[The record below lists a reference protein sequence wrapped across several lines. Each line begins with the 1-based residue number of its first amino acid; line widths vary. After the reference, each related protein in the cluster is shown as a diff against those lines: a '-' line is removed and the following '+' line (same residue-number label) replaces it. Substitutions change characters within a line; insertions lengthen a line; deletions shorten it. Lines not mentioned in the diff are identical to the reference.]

1 MANCHVFVQVAIFTK
16 DVRLFKYFLG
26 EEILTF
32 DKFFMQRALKR
43 IDELKQEMIEKSKKV
58 PNSEAFVQKRM
69 KDFYQ
74 TYDPIKRVS
83 EFPHHKQL

>member
-1 MANCHVFVQVAIFTK
+1 MKINLLKNLI
-16 DVRLFKYFLG
+16 G
-26 EEILTF
+26 EEVLTF
-32 DKFFMQRALKR
+32 NKAFMQRALKR

-58 PNSEAFVQKRM
+58 PNSEAFVQKRIE
-69 KDFYQ
+69 DFYQ